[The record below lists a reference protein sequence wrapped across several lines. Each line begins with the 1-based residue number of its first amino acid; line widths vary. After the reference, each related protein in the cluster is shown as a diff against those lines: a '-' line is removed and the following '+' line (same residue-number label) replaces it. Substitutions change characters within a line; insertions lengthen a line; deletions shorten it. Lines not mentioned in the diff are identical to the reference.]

1 MLSEVPLTQECEQ
14 GSRPGPTMLL
24 ARDPE
29 GHQFCNLCANRPK
42 VGQLLSGEE
51 GKKLP
56 DELTHL
62 WQPGSLVF
70 S

>member
-1 MLSEVPLTQECEQ
+1 M
-14 GSRPGPTMLL
+14 L

-56 DELTHL
+56 DELTDEKARQLGLVMIWL
-62 WQPGSLVF
+62 WHPGPCNL
-70 S
+70 